1 MAIRYQED
9 EYVEEE
15 AEGMFCERCGHSF
28 QLGESAYD
36 FKNNDG
42 YICADCVEAYVD
54 EKFYFIPY
62 PEYFPDEDKPF
73 EEWRDNHPEEWEE
86 QLARNRMKRE
96 EKGEEMEKIE

>member
-9 EYVEEE
+9 EYDEE
-15 AEGMFCERCGHSF
+15 AEGMWCERCGHDF

-36 FKNNDG
+36 FGNDDG

-62 PEYFPDEDKPF
+62 PEYYPDEDKPF
-73 EEWRDNHPEEWEE
+73 EEWRDNHPEEWER
-86 QLARNRMKRE
+86 QLAKHRMQRE
-96 EKGEEMEKIE
+96 ENEERIE

>member
-9 EYVEEE
+9 EYEEEE
-15 AEGMFCERCGHSF
+15 AEGMYCDRCGHSF

-96 EKGEEMEKIE
+96 EKREEMEKIE

>member
-1 MAIRYQED
+1 MSIRYQED
-9 EYVEEE
+9 EYDEEE
-15 AEGMFCERCGHSF
+15 AEGMCCDRCGHSF

-62 PEYFPDEDKPF
+62 PEYYPDEDKPF
-73 EEWRDNHPEEWEE
+73 EEWRDNHPEEWER
-86 QLARNRMKRE
+86 QLAKHRE
-96 EKGEEMEKIE
+96 ENEERIE

>member
-9 EYVEEE
+9 EYEEEE
-15 AEGMFCERCGHSF
+15 AEGMYCERCGHSF

-73 EEWRDNHPEEWEE
+73 EEWRDNHPEEWER
-86 QLARNRMKRE
+86 QLAKHRE
-96 EKGEEMEKIE
+96 EKGEEEEKIE

>member
-9 EYVEEE
+9 EYEEEE
-15 AEGMFCERCGHSF
+15 AEGVYCERCGHSF

-86 QLARNRMKRE
+86 QLAKNRMKRE
-96 EKGEEMEKIE
+96 EKEKKRRR